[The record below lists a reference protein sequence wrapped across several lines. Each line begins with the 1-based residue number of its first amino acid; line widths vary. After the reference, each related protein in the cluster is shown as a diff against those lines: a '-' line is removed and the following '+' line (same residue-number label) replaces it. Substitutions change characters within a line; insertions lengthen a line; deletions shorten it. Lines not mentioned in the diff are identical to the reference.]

1 MKDILPKL
9 ENALE
14 KVKIELKL
22 SQKDSPP
29 EKKKSRFLSVFG
41 KISLAFL
48 CALIIFGVVFVIY
61 MYWNTPPID
70 KLLSENIFQTSVIY
84 DRTGEHI
91 LYEMHGEENR
101 KVIPHEEIPDNIRL
115 ATIAAEDSDFYNHPG
130 IDMKAILRA
139 LGTDVASSEKQ
150 QGASTITQQLA
161 RNVFLSR
168 EKTFK
173 RKFMEII
180 LAIKIERNFNKNE
193 ILDMY
198 LNDIPYGSNAYG
210 IESATQTFF
219 GKAAKDLTLDEA
231 SLLAALPNATT
242 FYSPYGNHAEDLIK
256 RQQYVL
262 DRMSELTLI
271 NKDESEQAKKVD
283 VLQKIEPFK
292 QQIEAPHFVFYVK
305 DQLEKMY
312 DKDLLEQGGLNVYTT
327 LDYDMQH
334 AAEKAVQDGIASLG
348 KKYNASNAAL
358 TAVDPKTGQILAM
371 VGSKDYFDKSIDGQ
385 VNVAI
390 SPRQPGSS
398 FKPFAYATA
407 FKNGYHPETVLYDVP
422 TDFGLDGSGQD
433 YTPSNY
439 DGNFHGPVTMRS
451 ALAMSLNIP
460 AVKTLYLAGIENT
473 INLAHDMGISTLNEK
488 NRYGLAL
495 VLGGGE
501 VTLLDETS
509 GFSVFANDGKRNAP
523 TGVLKIIDSQGKDFY
538 NSQPDEKQV
547 LDPQVARKINSI
559 LSDNSAR
566 APVFGSANKLV
577 IPGRTVAAKTGTTQ
591 EFHDAWT
598 VGYTPSLATGV
609 WVGNNDNQAMTAGA
623 DGSYVAAPIWNS
635 FMSQVLK
642 NYPQESFIDYD
653 RTEIKNMVNSTEMPK
668 IIYINNKSGK
678 ELSDKKLK
686 KTDPDKISMKIEY
699 PDSFNA
705 NSAFLSPE
713 TQKTTDPMI
722 LRWQESLNKPMDF
735 LDQSKKDNKN

>member
-1 MKDILPKL
+1 MKDIL
-9 ENALE
+9 
-14 KVKIELKL
+14 LKL
-22 SQKDSPP
+22 KNAFRKAKTEPSSSQEETKF
-29 EKKKSRFLSVFG
+29 EKRKVHFSSIFG
-41 KISLAFL
+41 RISLAFL
-48 CALIIFGVVFVIY
+48 CTLIISGVVFVIY
-61 MYWNTPPID
+61 IYWNTPSID
-70 KLLSENIFQTSVIY
+70 KLLSENISQTSIIY

-101 KVIPHEEIPDNIRL
+101 KVISHEEIPDDVRR
-115 ATIAAEDSDFYNHPG
+115 ATVASEDSDFYNHPG

-139 LGTDVASSEKQ
+139 LSADVASSGKE

-173 RKFMEII
+173 RKFMEMV

-210 IESATQTFF
+210 IQSASETFF
-219 GKAAKDLTLDEA
+219 GKDAKDLTLDEA
-231 SLLAALPNATT
+231 ALIAALPNATT
-242 FYSPYGNHAEDLIK
+242 FYSPYGNHTQDLIK
-256 RQQYVL
+256 RQRYIL
-262 DRMSELTLI
+262 DRMSELKLI
-271 NKDESEQAKKVD
+271 STDESEQAKKVD
-283 VLQKIEPFK
+283 VLQKIAPFR

-312 DKDLLEQGGLNVYTT
+312 GIDLLEQGGLKVYTT
-327 LDYDMQH
+327 LDYDMQKT
-334 AAEKAVQDGIASLG
+334 AEKAVQDGIVTLG

-385 VNVAI
+385 VNVVI

-407 FKNGYHPETVLYDVP
+407 FQNGYQPETILYDVP
-422 TDFGLDGSGQD
+422 TNFGQDGSGQE

-439 DGNFHGPVTMRS
+439 DGNFHGLVTMRS

-473 INLAHDMGISTLNEK
+473 INLAHSMGISTLNEK

-523 TGVLKIIDSQGKDFY
+523 TGVLKIIDSQGKAFY
-538 NSQPDEKQV
+538 NSQLDEKQV
-547 LDPQVARKINSI
+547 LDQQVARKINSI

-566 APVFGSANKLV
+566 TPIFGSANKLV
-577 IPGRTVAAKTGTTQ
+577 IPGKIVAAKTGTTQ

-598 VGYTPSLATGV
+598 VGYTPSIATGV
-609 WVGNNDNQAMTAGA
+609 WVGNNNNDAMTAGA

-642 NYPQESFIDYD
+642 GYPQESFVDYD
-653 RTEIKNMVNSTEMPK
+653 KTAVRNLVSSTEMPK
-668 IIYINNKSGK
+668 IIYINKNTGK

-686 KTDPDKISMKIEY
+686 KTDPDKVSMKIEY
-699 PDSFNA
+699 PDNFNS
-705 NSAFLSPE
+705 NSAFLMPE
-713 TQKTTDPMI
+713 AQKTDDLMI
-722 LRWQESLNKPMDF
+722 ERWQESIKNSADILNKD
-735 LDQSKKDNKN
+735 KKANS

>member
-1 MKDILPKL
+1 MKDILSKL
-9 ENALE
+9 KNAF
-14 KVKIELKL
+14 KKAKTELKP
-22 SQKDSPP
+22 SQKEPP
-29 EKKKSRFLSVFG
+29 SEKKKSRFLSVFVR
-41 KISLAFL
+41 ISLAFL
-48 CALIIFGVVFVIY
+48 CALIFFGVAFFIY
-61 MYWNTPPID
+61 IYWNTPSID
-70 KLLSENIFQTSVIY
+70 KLLSENISQTSVIY

-101 KVIPHEEIPDNIRL
+101 KVISHGEIPDNMRL
-115 ATIAAEDSDFYNHPG
+115 AAIAAEDGDFYNHPG

-173 RKFMEII
+173 RKFLEIV
-180 LAIKIERNFNKNE
+180 LAIKIERNFSKDE

-198 LNDIPYGSNAYG
+198 LNEVPYGSNAYG
-210 IESATQTFF
+210 IESAAQTFL
-219 GKAAKDLTLDEA
+219 GKEAKDLTLDEA
-231 SLLAALPNATT
+231 ALLAALPNATT
-242 FYSPYGNHAEDLIK
+242 FYSPYGNHTQDLIK
-256 RQQYVL
+256 RQRYIL
-262 DRMSELTLI
+262 NRMSELKLI
-271 NKDESEQAKKVD
+271 SKDDSEQAQKTD
-283 VLQKIEPFK
+283 VLEKIESFK

-312 DKDLLEQGGLNVYTT
+312 GKDILEQGGLRIYTT
-327 LDYDMQH
+327 LDYDMQKT
-334 AAEKAVQDGIASLG
+334 AEKAVQDGIAALG

-358 TAVDPKTGQILAM
+358 TALNPKTGQILAM

-407 FKNGYHPETVLYDVP
+407 FKKGYHPETVLYDVP
-422 TDFGLDGSGQD
+422 TNFGPDGSGEE
-433 YTPSNY
+433 YTPNNY
-439 DGNFHGPVTMRS
+439 DGSFHGPVTMRS

-460 AVKTLYLAGIENT
+460 AVKTLYLAGIDDT
-473 INLAHDMGISTLNEK
+473 IDLAHNLGISTLNDK
-488 NRYGLAL
+488 DRYGLAL

-509 GFSVFANDGKRNAP
+509 GFGVFANDGKKNP
-523 TGVLKIIDSQGKDFY
+523 STGVLKILDSQGKDILNY
-538 NSQPDEKQV
+538 NSDEKQV
-547 LDPQVARKINSI
+547 LDQQVARKINSV
-559 LSDNSAR
+559 LSDNNAR

-598 VGYTPSLATGV
+598 VGYTPSLAAGV
-609 WVGNNDNQAMTAGA
+609 WAGNNDNQAMTAGA

-635 FMSQVLK
+635 FMLQVLK
-642 NYPQESFIDYD
+642 NYPQESFADYD
-653 RTEIKNMVNSTEMPK
+653 RTEIKNLVNSTEMPK
-668 IIYINNKSGK
+668 IVYINNKSGK
-678 ELSDKKLK
+678 EISDKKLK

-699 PDSFNA
+699 PDGFNSD
-705 NSAFLSPE
+705 SAFLSPE
-713 TQKTTDPMI
+713 TQKTEDPMI
-722 LRWQESLNKPMDF
+722 IRWQNSLKNSIDFLNKDN
-735 LDQSKKDNKN
+735 KDNKN